1 LKDLTDLK
9 NKIEW
14 IDMQNGLDVGP
25 KILKKQ
31 GKKLDVLEN
40 SSIILDKVF
49 LLHYG
54 NGKPL
59 FKKKESFK
67 QINYQRS
74 NLNY

>member
-1 LKDLTDLK
+1 MKDLK

-14 IDMQNGLDVGP
+14 IDILNGLVVGP
-25 KILKKQ
+25 KILKNQ
-31 GKKLDVLEN
+31 EKKLDVLEN
-40 SSIILDKVF
+40 LSIILDKVF

-54 NGKPL
+54 DGKPS
-59 FKKKESFK
+59 FKKKENFN